1 MTTLTTRNADLA
13 DLATLLQDQHARK
26 VDMVVPAGAIR
37 SRGANLVVAGAD
49 PVLDDDGVTDP
60 NGEYRPTRVCD
71 EGISSK
77 LGVPLAYLRRLRE
90 DAPDL
95 YDANVNGWLHGR
107 AKRHA
112 DGTVE
117 SLRDPDARS
126 FLLRTF
132 RPEPAHDPAGYAE
145 GRPLLPDGLGV
156 ARAFLSNQYRMFD
169 NLDVLTAALEG
180 VRDAGVEVDIDGCD
194 LTERRMYVRLVA
206 PEVRAL
212 APTLLRGY
220 RSPFTGDSGDE
231 NPTVFAGFVIS
242 NSEVGDGAFSIVPR
256 LVVEVCRNGMTITKD
271 AMRNVHLGARM
282 DDGVVQWS
290 DETQQRNLDLVS
302 SQARDAVRTFLD
314 VDYMTKAIARFEE
327 HADAPV
333 SKPAEAIE
341 FIAKR
346 LRFGQDRV
354 DGILD
359 HFIRGGQMTAGGVA
373 NAITA
378 YARTVDDA
386 DDAMEIEA
394 QALNALDLAVGT
406 AL

>member
-13 DLATLLQDQHARK
+13 DLASLLQDQHARK
-26 VDMVVPAGAIR
+26 VDLVVPAGSIR
-37 SRGANLVVAGAD
+37 ARGANLVVSGAD
-49 PVLDDDGVTDP
+49 PVIEDDGVTDP
-60 NGEYRPTRVCD
+60 NGEYRPTKVCD
-71 EGISSK
+71 EGIASK
-77 LGVPLAYLRRLRE
+77 LQIPLAYLRRLRE
-90 DAPDL
+90 TAPDL
-95 YDANVNGWLHGR
+95 YDGNVNGWLHGR
-107 AKRHA
+107 SKRHA

-132 RPEPAHDPAGYAE
+132 RPD
-145 GRPLLPDGLGV
+145 DGGPGV

-220 RSPFTGDSGDE
+220 RSPFTGASGDE

-256 LVVEVCRNGMTITKD
+256 LVVEVCRNGMTVTKD

-290 DETQQRNLDLVS
+290 DETQQRNLDLVA

-346 LRFGQDRV
+346 LRFGQDRI

-359 HFIRGGQMTAGGVA
+359 HFVRGGQMTAGGVV

-378 YARTVDDA
+378 YARTVEDA